1 MKKLIFLISVMLFA
15 LSANAT
21 TKSECESKDGDFI
34 FNVGECLEY
43 SSVGPTNSEEITV
56 VIHGVWDKGTN
67 TLGRYSVYASNLN
80 FITDVTTIAVALPGY
95 SNSTTNK
102 FPALD
107 NDKIE
112 NLAAKKDYVEFV
124 ASLVQNLKD
133 KYGAKKINYIGHS
146 AGAMIG
152 ATITGLYPDLID
164 NIVLAGGRYDIHE
177 VSDAKD
183 LISVVDVIEK
193 IDDTKFLLIY
203 GTEDEISKPKVT
215 KEFYELAKNRD
226 LDVDILEVKGA
237 KHIDLEMKDESVD
250 AIADLLY

>member
-1 MKKLIFLISVMLFA
+1 MKRLLFFISLMLFS

-21 TKSECESKDGDFI
+21 TKAQCESKSGDFI
-34 FNVGECLEY
+34 FNQGECIEY
-43 SSVGPTNSEEITV
+43 SMANSQSDEEITIIV
-56 VIHGVWDKGTN
+56 HGTWDKGTN
-67 TLGRYSVYASNLN
+67 VLGRYSVFAENLN

-107 NDKIE
+107 NEEIE
-112 NLAAKKDYVEFV
+112 NLAAQKEYVDFV
-124 ASLVQNLKD
+124 ASLVENIKN
-133 KYGAKKINYIGHS
+133 KFNAKKINYIGHS

-177 VSDAKD
+177 VSKQKD
-183 LISVVDVIEK
+183 LISVVDVIDK

-203 GTEDEISKPKVT
+203 GTDDEISKPKVT
-215 KEFYELAKNRD
+215 KEFYELALQKE
-226 LDVDILEVKGA
+226 LDVQILEVKGA
-237 KHIDLEMKDESVD
+237 KHIDLEMKDDSVD
-250 AIADLLY
+250 AIADMLY